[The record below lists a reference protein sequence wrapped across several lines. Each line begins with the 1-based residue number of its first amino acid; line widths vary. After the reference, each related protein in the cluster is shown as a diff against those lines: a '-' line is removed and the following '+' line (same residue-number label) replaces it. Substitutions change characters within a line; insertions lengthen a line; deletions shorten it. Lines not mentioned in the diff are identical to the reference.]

1 MRIPSSTVLLVEPH
15 PDSAAM
21 FAEVLRWAGFRVEAT
36 SASEASRM
44 YPPRR
49 VPPDVVVIGMRCCNG
64 PAMRVLSGGRAVP
77 AIAITSD
84 PRDTDQAGALGYASV
99 LLRPVDPSL
108 LIAEVRRVVRCASR
122 RSSPGAA

>member
-1 MRIPSSTVLLVEPH
+1 MRMTSSTVLLVEPH

-36 SASEASRM
+36 SAAEANRS

-49 VPPDVVVIGMRCCNG
+49 VAPDVVVVGMRCCNG
-64 PAMRVLSGGRAVP
+64 PAVRVLSGGRAVP

-84 PRDTDQAGALGYASV
+84 PRDTDQADALGYASV

-108 LIAEVRRVVRCASR
+108 LISEVRRVVRSHR

>member
-1 MRIPSSTVLLVEPH
+1 MSAPSSTVLLVEPH

-21 FAEVLRWAGFRVEAT
+21 FAEVLRWAGFHVEAT
-36 SASEASRM
+36 SVVEASRT
-44 YPPRR
+44 YPPRP
-49 VPPDVVVIGMRCCNG
+49 VPPDVIVVGMRCCTG
-64 PAMRVLSGGRAVP
+64 PAMRVLSGGRTVP

-84 PRDTDQAGALGYASV
+84 PRDTDQADALGYASV

-108 LIAEVRRVVRCASR
+108 LIAEVRRVVRRASR

>member
-1 MRIPSSTVLLVEPH
+1 MTRAPESTVLLVEPH

-36 SASEASRM
+36 TVHDAARTLL
-44 YPPRR
+44 PRR
-49 VPPDVVVIGMRCCNG
+49 APDVVVVGVRSCEG
-64 PAMRVLSGGRAVP
+64 PVTAALSGGHTVP

-84 PRDTDQAGALGYASV
+84 PRDTDQAHALGYASV

-108 LIAEVRRVVRCASR
+108 LISEVRRVVRASR
-122 RSSPGAA
+122 QSTPGAA

>member
-1 MRIPSSTVLLVEPH
+1 MRTPPSTVLLVEPH

-36 SASEASRM
+36 SAAEASRTL
-44 YPPRR
+44 PARR
-49 VPPDVVVIGMRCCNG
+49 VQPDVVVIGMRCCSG
-64 PAMRVLSGGRAVP
+64 PAMRVLSGERTVP

-84 PRDTDQAGALGYASV
+84 PRDTDQADTLGYASV

-108 LIAEVRRVVRCASR
+108 LISEVRRVVRCANR

>member
-1 MRIPSSTVLLVEPH
+1 MHTPSSTVLLVEPH

-36 SASEASRM
+36 SAAEAGRA
-44 YPPRR
+44 YPPRQ
-49 VPPDVVVIGMRCCNG
+49 VAPDVVVIGMRRCSG
-64 PAMRVLSGGRAVP
+64 PALRVLSGGRPVP

-84 PRDTDQAGALGYASV
+84 PRDTDQADALGYASV
-99 LLRPVDPSL
+99 LLRPVDPSR
-108 LIAEVRRVVRCASR
+108 LISEVRRVVRSAGR

>member
-1 MRIPSSTVLLVEPH
+1 MTMAPSTVLLVEPH

-21 FAEVLRWAGFRVEAT
+21 FAEVLRWAGFHVEA
-36 SASEASRM
+36 ASPADASRS

-49 VPPDVVVIGMRCCNG
+49 VSPDVVVIGMRCCEG
-64 PAMRVLSGGRAVP
+64 PALRVLSDGRAVP

-84 PRDTDQAGALGYASV
+84 PRDTDQADALGYASV

-108 LIAEVRRVVRCASR
+108 LISEVRRVVRSASR

>member
-1 MRIPSSTVLLVEPH
+1 MRMAPSTVLLVEPH

-21 FAEVLRWAGFRVEAT
+21 FAEVLRWAGFRVEAI
-36 SASEASRM
+36 SPAEASRS

-49 VPPDVVVIGMRCCNG
+49 ATPDVVVIGMRCCEG
-64 PAMRVLSGGRAVP
+64 PALRVLSGGRTVP

-84 PRDTDQAGALGYASV
+84 PRDTDQADALGYASV

-108 LIAEVRRVVRCASR
+108 LISEVRRVVRSANR

>member
-21 FAEVLRWAGFRVEAT
+21 FAEVLRWAGFRVEAA
-36 SASEASRM
+36 SAADASRT

-49 VPPDVVVIGMRCCNG
+49 VAPDVVVIGMRCCTN

-84 PRDTDQAGALGYASV
+84 PRDTDQADALGYASV

-108 LIAEVRRVVRCASR
+108 LISEVRRVVRSASR

>member
-1 MRIPSSTVLLVEPH
+1 MRMAASTVLLVEPH

-36 SASEASRM
+36 STAEASCS

-49 VPPDVVVIGMRCCNG
+49 VAPDVVVIGVRCCNG

-84 PRDTDQAGALGYASV
+84 PRDTDLADALGYASV

-108 LIAEVRRVVRCASR
+108 LISEVRRVVRCASR

>member
-1 MRIPSSTVLLVEPH
+1 MRVSSSTVLLVEPH
-15 PDSAAM
+15 PDSASM
-21 FAEVLRWAGFRVEAT
+21 FAEVLRWAGFRVETVSAADAT
-36 SASEASRM
+36 RS

-49 VPPDVVVIGMRCCNG
+49 VSPDVVVIGMRSCEG
-64 PAMRVLSGGRAVP
+64 PALRVLSNGRPVP

-84 PRDTDQAGALGYASV
+84 PRDTDQAATFGYASV

-108 LIAEVRRVVRCASR
+108 LISEVRRVVRCAHR